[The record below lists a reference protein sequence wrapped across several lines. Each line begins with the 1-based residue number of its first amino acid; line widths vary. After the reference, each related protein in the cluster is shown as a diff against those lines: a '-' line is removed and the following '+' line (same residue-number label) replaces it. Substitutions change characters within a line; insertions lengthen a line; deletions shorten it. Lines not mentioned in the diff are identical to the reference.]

1 MLEPILSGIGF
12 GLLLTVLVGPVFFTL
27 LQTALHEGFR
37 AGVHVAT
44 GVLIS
49 DTCWILLAYIF
60 ASQLDLAGEYKI
72 YTSWIGGLMLVT
84 FGATTIITKVKVKE
98 VDDNKRTVHA
108 KFLAKGFLMNSLN
121 PAVPLFWLG
130 VISVVKTKENYSII
144 HEAVFFGCVLAT
156 VFSTDLFKSFI
167 AHRLKKLLQPIV
179 LLWVNRIVGIVLIG
193 IGLNMILKNYY

>member
-1 MLEPILSGIGF
+1 MLEPVLSGIGF

-37 AGVHVAT
+37 AGVHLAT

-49 DTCWILLAYIF
+49 DVCWILLVYIF
-60 ASQLDLAGEYKI
+60 ASQLDLAGEYKVI
-72 YTSWIGGLMLVT
+72 TGWVGGIMLMA
-84 FGATTIITKVKVKE
+84 FGLSTLLTKVKVKE

-108 KFLAKGFLMNSLN
+108 KFLAKGFLLNSLN

-130 VISVVKTKENYSII
+130 VITVVKTKENYELR
-144 HEAVFFGCVLAT
+144 HEAVFFCSVLVT
-156 VFSTDLFKSFI
+156 VFSTDLIKSFI

-179 LLWVNRIVGIVLIG
+179 LIWVNRIVGIVLIG
-193 IGLNMILKNYY
+193 IGVNMILKNYV

>member
-1 MLEPILSGIGF
+1 MLEPVLSGIGF

-37 AGVHVAT
+37 AGVHLAS

-49 DTCWILLAYIF
+49 DVCWIIVAYVF
-60 ASQLDLAGEYKI
+60 ASQLDLAGEYKLVAG
-72 YTSWIGGLMLVT
+72 WIGGLMLMAFGLAT
-84 FGATTIITKVKVKE
+84 FLTKVKVKE

-108 KFLAKGFLMNSLN
+108 KFMAKGFLLNSLN

-130 VISVVKTKENYSII
+130 VITVVKTKEDYSIL
-144 HEAVFFGCVLAT
+144 HESVFFGCVLVT

-179 LLWVNRIVGIVLIG
+179 LIWVNRIVGIVLIG

>member
-1 MLEPILSGIGF
+1 MLEPVLSGIGF

-37 AGVHVAT
+37 SGVHVAT

-49 DTCWILLAYIF
+49 DICLIIIVYLF
-60 ASQLDLAGEYKI
+60 ASQLDLAGEYKM
-72 YTSWIGGLMLVT
+72 YTAWIGGLMLMA
-84 FGATTIITKVKVKE
+84 FGLSTLLTKVKVKE

-130 VISVVKTKENYSII
+130 VITVVKTKENYSLL
-144 HEAVFFGCVLAT
+144 HEGIFFGCVLVT
-156 VFSTDLFKSFI
+156 VFSTDVFKSFI
-167 AHRLKKLLQPIV
+167 AHKLKKLLQPIV
-179 LLWVNRIVGIVLIG
+179 LIWVNRIVGLVLIG
-193 IGLNMILKNYY
+193 IGANMILKNYY

>member
-1 MLEPILSGIGF
+1 MLEPVLSGIGF

-37 AGVHVAT
+37 AGVHLAI

-49 DTCWILLAYIF
+49 DTCWIIVTYVF
-60 ASQLDLAGEYKI
+60 ASQLDLTGKYKLVAG
-72 YTSWIGGLMLVT
+72 WIGGLMLMA
-84 FGATTIITKVKVKE
+84 FGLATLLMKVKEKE

-108 KFLAKGFLMNSLN
+108 KFMAKGFLLNSLN

-130 VISVVKTKENYSII
+130 VITVVKTKENYSII
-144 HEAVFFGCVLAT
+144 HEVVFFSCVLIT

-167 AHRLKKLLQPIV
+167 AHRLKKLLQRSV
-179 LLWVNRIVGIVLIG
+179 LIWVNRIVGLVLMG